1 MTSYLQF
8 IFIIIIAFAF
18 SATTATANPN
28 TSSQQISV
36 GLDINFSLK
45 DTQDTEAISGDI
57 ILAGV
62 PNGATLN
69 FGKAGDNNTWIIT
82 QEDLSVSATNDAG
95 DPVTW
100 EVPGLTISLP
110 KNSRDNF
117 NLRLRITTITGEG
130 TITTTEGIVK
140 VNADISADAPVVT
153 VKKTSGVEDH
163 PISLDI
169 RAALTDTDG
178 SESLS
183 AVTITGIPSGA
194 TLSAGTMDEDGSW
207 VVELDDLA
215 GLILAPVTN
224 SDVDLKLSVS
234 ATSTDGTDRA
244 TSTSIVDIPVSAV
257 ADAPTLSVTDAAGF
271 KNRPIALNI
280 SAALTDTD
288 GSESLSA
295 VTITGIPSGA
305 NLSAGTENNDGS
317 WTTEAENLKGLTIT
331 TPKDLDGDF
340 KLSVSVTSTDAIDTA
355 TATGVINISL
365 TALAFEADS
374 ETNTVAS
381 TIIKVFGIIVL
392 LMVSCWITIKI
403 NSRNSDGS

>member
-45 DTQDTEAISGDI
+45 DVEGTEAISGDI

-82 QEDLSVSATNDAG
+82 QEDLSVAATNDDG

>member
-8 IFIIIIAFAF
+8 IFIIIAFAF
-18 SATTATANPN
+18 SATVVTANPN

-45 DTQDTEAISGDI
+45 DVEGTEAISGDI

-82 QEDLSVSATNDAG
+82 QEDLSVAATNDDG

-117 NLRLRITTITGEG
+117 NLRLRITTVTGEG

-140 VNADISADAPVVT
+140 VNTDISADAPVVT
-153 VKKTSGVEDH
+153 VKNVSGVEDH
-163 PISLDI
+163 PIPLDI
-169 RAALTDTDG
+169 SAALTDTDG
-178 SESLS
+178 SETLS

-194 TLSAGTMDEDGSW
+194 TLSAGTVNEDGSW
-207 VVELDDLA
+207 IVELDDLD
-215 GLILAPVTN
+215 GLTLAPATN
-224 SDVDLKLSVS
+224 SDVDFSLSVS
-234 ATSTDGTDRA
+234 ATSTDGNDKA
-244 TSTSIVDIPVSAV
+244 TSTSIINIPVSAV
-257 ADAPTLSVTDAAGF
+257 ADAPTLSMTDVAGF
-271 KNRPIALNI
+271 KNRPIELTL

-295 VTITGIPSGA
+295 VTFTGIPSGA
-305 NLSAGTENNDGS
+305 TLSAGSLNQDGS
-317 WTTEAENLKGLTIT
+317 WSVGAANLTGLTIT
-331 TPKDLDGDF
+331 PPTDSAADF
-340 KLSVSVTSTDAIDTA
+340 KLSVSVTSTDGTDMA
-355 TATGVINISL
+355 TSTGVINISL
-365 TALAFEADS
+365 TTDADTDSDS
-374 ETNTVAS
+374 ETNAVAL
-381 TIIKVFGIIVL
+381 TIIKVFGIIIL
-392 LMVSCWITIKI
+392 LMTSCWITIKI
-403 NSRNSDGS
+403 KSR